1 MDKNKK
7 KEVLVSILC
16 NQRYSVEAEETKD
29 SLCRLRLSLGVKSN
43 GSELFPFS
51 CRRLC
56 IE

>member
-16 NQRYSVEAEETKD
+16 IQKYSVDAEDTKD
-29 SLCRLRLSLGVKSN
+29 SLCRLRLSLG
-43 GSELFPFS
+43 SELLPFS